1 MEKNM
6 NTRKVYGQ
14 WKKTRSSWIMS
25 ELMAR
30 ATGTASPRKLVFILS
45 LSIIVLSYFF
55 WYTCSYF
62 SLSCPKK

>member
-30 ATGTASPRKLVFILS
+30 ATGTASPRKLGSRDVGKA
-45 LSIIVLSYFF
+45 VG
-55 WYTCSYF
+55 
-62 SLSCPKK
+62 